1 MGKRTK
7 FTPNF
12 FSIPCDL
19 RTSECVQFSFFPDPW
34 VADHFNS
41 YSLIR
46 TAMDIAPV
54 ANSYYENFLEL
65 LAQILSRAVTTKE
78 QEAILNGLRDFQE
91 KLKRLSR

>member
-1 MGKRTK
+1 
-7 FTPNF
+7 
-12 FSIPCDL
+12 
-19 RTSECVQFSFFPDPW
+19 
-34 VADHFNS
+34 
-41 YSLIR
+41 
-46 TAMDIAPV
+46 MDIAPV